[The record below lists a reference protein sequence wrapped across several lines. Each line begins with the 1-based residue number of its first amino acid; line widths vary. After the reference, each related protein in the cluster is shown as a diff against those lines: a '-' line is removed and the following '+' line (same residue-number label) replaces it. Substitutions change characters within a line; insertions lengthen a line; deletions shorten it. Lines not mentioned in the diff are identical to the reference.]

1 LKNRHN
7 DQQTRRRRRKRRRY
21 ESCYKNRHLELEIM
35 TLLQNAPIDAGKV
48 GKAFES
54 KRGKTKRRRLCT
66 HRRYTKRL
74 VV

>member
-1 LKNRHN
+1 MINRQGGEEGKGGGMN
-7 DQQTRRRRRKRRRY
+7 PAT
-21 ESCYKNRHLELEIM
+21 NRHLVLEIK

>member
-1 LKNRHN
+1 
-7 DQQTRRRRRKRRRY
+7 
-21 ESCYKNRHLELEIM
+21 M